1 MKAILRSAL
10 VAAGVATALATSVL
24 PANAVGAGEFEG
36 FATISCFGCGG
47 TQPGTA
53 ELAVNGVN
61 GTTPVV
67 GAVILPGQTGNVH
80 AAYTVIE
87 GTGTDCVIQGQA
99 FGTTTGA
106 VNTAFTWSR
115 FGAVAIISTTGDING
130 PGVAAFVV
138 TTAGLP
144 CGTNNLQALVV
155 GALAGT

>member
-1 MKAILRSAL
+1 M
-10 VAAGVATALATSVL
+10 
-24 PANAVGAGEFEG
+24 
-36 FATISCFGCGG
+36 
-47 TQPGTA
+47 
-53 ELAVNGVN
+53 
-61 GTTPVV
+61 
-67 GAVILPGQTGNVH
+67 H
-80 AAYTVIE
+80 AAYTVTE

-144 CGTNNLQALVV
+144 CGTTNLQAAVV